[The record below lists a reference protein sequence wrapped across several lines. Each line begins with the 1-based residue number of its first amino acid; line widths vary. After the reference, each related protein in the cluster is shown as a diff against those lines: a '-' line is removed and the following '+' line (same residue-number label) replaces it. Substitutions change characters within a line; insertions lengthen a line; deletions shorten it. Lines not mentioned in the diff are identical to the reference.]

1 MCKAQALAG
10 APRNSRRWAWSC
22 RRSGPGWTAWK
33 RRCGC
38 SGALRPRRG
47 DVRGR
52 PCPSPATSRC
62 PRCRSTP
69 RRCSSGSP

>member
-47 DVRGR
+47 
-52 PCPSPATSRC
+52 
-62 PRCRSTP
+62 
-69 RRCSSGSP
+69 